1 VSREKDIYKVTL
13 VGSVVNVL
21 LTAFKFVAGIVGNSA
36 AMVADAV
43 HSLSDLLTDAVVI
56 IFVHISGKPAD
67 KGHDYGHGKYETLAT
82 TLIGMA
88 LLVVAGG
95 IIYHGALNLLHWL
108 NGENLP
114 KPGML
119 ALWAAVISI
128 VLKELTFLYT
138 VRQGRKLG
146 SQAVEANAWHHR
158 SDALSSIGTLVGIA
172 GAILLGNRWT
182 VLDPLASIIVG
193 LFIIHAAWKLLK
205 QSIGELMEAS
215 LPQEVENEILDI
227 ANGIPGVT
235 DPHDLRTRRIGSH
248 YAIEFH
254 IRMDGNL
261 PLVEAH
267 TRTSQVENAIKEHF
281 GPDTHVIVHIEPIK
295 PSDND

>member
-1 VSREKDIYKVTL
+1 MSREKDIYKVTL